1 MIIDLMT
8 AIATP
13 HPRDSESAGKTRPLF
28 SGEPPKVLSI
38 AGVDPSGGAG
48 LLADIKTFT
57 ALGAYGCGVVA
68 GLTAQS
74 TQGVTAVQLPSA
86 EFVGAQLDTLLADIE
101 ISAVKTGMLGQTANV
116 QVVAEKLTK
125 HRLDHLVLDPVMIAK
140 SGDALLNK
148 EATSLLRDALIPL
161 ARVLTPNLPEAGA
174 LLYERGP
181 ETTKEMTRTCE
192 RLHRL
197 LRQENNRWILLKG
210 GHLPGGELIDL
221 LYDGDRMIELRAE
234 RFDTR
239 HTHGTGCALSAAITA
254 LMPQSE
260 NIPTA
265 VAHAHGWLQQ
275 AIRSADALQISR
287 TPQKGH
293 GPVHHTHALCI
304 AQLTQ
309 QQTNSQRISKDS
321 S

>member
-1 MIIDLMT
+1 MILDLMT
-8 AIATP
+8 AMATP
-13 HPRDSESAGKTRPLF
+13 DPRDSEGVGKARPLF
-28 SGEPPKVLSI
+28 VGAPPKVLSI
-38 AGVDPSGGAG
+38 AGIDPSGGAG

-86 EFVGAQLDTLLADIE
+86 EFIGAQLDTLLTDVE
-101 ISAVKTGMLGQTANV
+101 ISAVKTGMLGQAANV
-116 QVVAEKLTK
+116 QVVAERFGKYVAK
-125 HRLDHLVLDPVMIAK
+125 HQQDNLVLDPVMIAK

-148 EATSLLRDALIPL
+148 AATGLLRDALIPL

-174 LLYERGP
+174 LLDERGP
-181 ETTKEMTRTCE
+181 ETIKEMTRSCE

-197 LRQENNRWILLKG
+197 LGQEENRWVLLKG
-210 GHLPGGELIDL
+210 GHLPGGDLIDL

-254 LMPQSE
+254 LIPQTG
-260 NIPTA
+260 NIPAA
-265 VAHAHGWLQQ
+265 VGHAHAWLQQ
-275 AIRSADALQISR
+275 AIRRADELHISR
-287 TPQKGH
+287 TPQTGH
-293 GPVHHTHALCI
+293 GPVHHTHALCV
-304 AQLTQ
+304 A
-309 QQTNSQRISKDS
+309 S
-321 S
+321 

>member
-1 MIIDLMT
+1 MILDLMT

-13 HPRDSESAGKTRPLF
+13 DPRDSAGAGKARRLF
-28 SGEPPKVLSI
+28 VGAPPKVLSI
-38 AGVDPSGGAG
+38 AGIDPSGGAG

-74 TQGVTAVQLPSA
+74 TQGVTAIQLPSA
-86 EFVGAQLDTLLADIE
+86 EFVGAQLDTLLADVT
-101 ISAVKTGMLGQTANV
+101 ISAVKTGMLGQAANV
-116 QVVAEKLTK
+116 QVVAEKLAT
-125 HRLDHLVLDPVMIAK
+125 HQQDNLVLDPVMIAK

-148 EATSLLRDALIPL
+148 EATGLLRDALIPL

-174 LLYERGP
+174 LLDERGP
-181 ETTKEMTRTCE
+181 ETIKEMTRACE

-197 LRQENNRWILLKG
+197 LRQEDNRWILLKG
-210 GHLPGGELIDL
+210 GHLPGGELVDL

-254 LMPQSE
+254 LIPQCPDM
-260 NIPTA
+260 PTA
-265 VAHAHGWLQQ
+265 VTHAHVWLQQ
-275 AIRSADALQISR
+275 AIRRADELQISR
-287 TPQKGH
+287 TPQTGH

-304 AQLTQ
+304 AQ
-309 QQTNSQRISKDS
+309 
-321 S
+321 

>member
-1 MIIDLMT
+1 MILDLMT

-13 HPRDSESAGKTRPLF
+13 DPRDSNGESMVRRLF
-28 SGEPPKVLSI
+28 SGSPAKVLSI

-86 EFVGAQLDTLLADIE
+86 EFVGAQLDTLLTDVE
-101 ISAVKTGMLGQTANV
+101 ISAVKTGMLGQAANV
-116 QVVAEKLTK
+116 QIVAEKLSK
-125 HRLDHLVLDPVMIAK
+125 HQQDDLVLDPVMIAK

-148 EATSLLRDALIPL
+148 EATGLLRDALVPL

-174 LLYERGP
+174 LLDERGP
-181 ETTKEMTRTCE
+181 ETPKEMRRTCE

-197 LRQENNRWILLKG
+197 LRQENNHWILLKG

-234 RFDTR
+234 RFETR

-254 LMPQSE
+254 LIPQSA
-260 NIPTA
+260 NVPTA
-265 VAHAHGWLQQ
+265 VAHAHAWLQQ
-275 AIRSADALQISR
+275 AIRRANELQVSR
-287 TPQKGH
+287 TPQTGH

-304 AQLTQ
+304 AT
-309 QQTNSQRISKDS
+309 
-321 S
+321 

>member
-1 MIIDLMT
+1 MILDLFT
-8 AIATP
+8 AVATP
-13 HPRDSESAGKTRPLF
+13 DDRDNGQGSVRRLFAGA
-28 SGEPPKVLSI
+28 PPKVLSI
-38 AGVDPSGGAG
+38 AGIDPSGGAG

-74 TQGVTAVQLPSA
+74 TQGVTAVQLPSP
-86 EFVGAQLDTLLADIE
+86 EFVGAQIDTLLADVE
-101 ISAVKTGMLGQTANV
+101 INAVKTGMLGQATNV
-116 QVVAEKLTK
+116 QVVAEKLAK
-125 HRLDHLVLDPVMIAK
+125 HQQDNLVLDPVMIAK

-148 EATSLLRDALIPL
+148 EATGLLRDALIPL

-174 LLYERGP
+174 LLDERGP
-181 ETTKEMTRTCE
+181 ETPKEMTRTCE

-254 LMPQSE
+254 LLPQCSD
-260 NIPTA
+260 IPTA
-265 VAHAHGWLQQ
+265 VAHAHAWLQK
-275 AIRSADALQISR
+275 AIRKADTLEISR
-287 TPQKGH
+287 TPQTGH

-304 AQLTQ
+304 A
-309 QQTNSQRISKDS
+309 S
-321 S
+321 

>member
-1 MIIDLMT
+1 MILDLFT
-8 AIATP
+8 AVATP
-13 HPRDSESAGKTRPLF
+13 DDRDNGQGSVRRLF
-28 SGEPPKVLSI
+28 QGASPKVLSI

-86 EFVGAQLDTLLADIE
+86 EFIGAQLDTLLADVE
-101 ISAVKTGMLGQTANV
+101 IRAVKTGMLGQAANV
-116 QVVAEKLTK
+116 QVVSEKLAK
-125 HRLDHLVLDPVMIAK
+125 HHQDNLVLDPVMIAK

-148 EATSLLRDALIPL
+148 EATGLLRDALLPL

-174 LLYERGP
+174 LLDERGP
-181 ETTKEMTRTCE
+181 ETPKEMTRTCE

-197 LRQENNRWILLKG
+197 LKQEENRWILLKG

-221 LYDGDRMIELRAE
+221 LYDGDRMIELRAA

-254 LMPQSE
+254 LLTQCAD
-260 NIPTA
+260 IPET
-265 VAHAHGWLQQ
+265 VSLAHRWLQE
-275 AIRSADALQISR
+275 AIRRADELHISR
-287 TPQKGH
+287 TPQTGH

-304 AQLTQ
+304 AP
-309 QQTNSQRISKDS
+309 
-321 S
+321 

>member
-1 MIIDLMT
+1 MILDVFT
-8 AIATP
+8 AVATP
-13 HPRDSESAGKTRPLF
+13 DDRNDGPGGVRPLF
-28 SGEPPKVLSI
+28 KDAPPKVLSI

-86 EFVGAQLDTLLADIE
+86 EFVGAQLDTLLADIDV
-101 ISAVKTGMLGQTANV
+101 SAVKTGMLGQASHV
-116 QVVAEKLTK
+116 QIVAEKLAK
-125 HRLDHLVLDPVMIAK
+125 HRQDHLVLDPVMIAK

-148 EATSLLRDALIPL
+148 EATGLLRDALIPL

-174 LLYERGP
+174 LLDERGP
-181 ETTKEMTRTCE
+181 ESIKEMTRACE

-197 LRQENNRWILLKG
+197 LCQENNRWVLLKG

-254 LMPQSE
+254 LIPQHHR
-260 NIPTA
+260 IPEA
-265 VAHAHGWLQQ
+265 VVQAHTWLQQ
-275 AIRSADALQISR
+275 AIRRADELQLSR
-287 TPQKGH
+287 TPQSGH

-304 AQLTQ
+304 A
-309 QQTNSQRISKDS
+309 S
-321 S
+321 

>member
-1 MIIDLMT
+1 MILDLMT

-13 HPRDSESAGKTRPLF
+13 DPRDSARAGKVRRLF
-28 SGEPPKVLSI
+28 VGAPPKVLSI
-38 AGVDPSGGAG
+38 AGIDPSGGAG

-86 EFVGAQLDTLLADIE
+86 EFVGAQLETLLSDVE
-101 ISAVKTGMLGQTANV
+101 ISAVKTGMLGQAANV
-116 QVVAEKLTK
+116 QVVAEKLAK
-125 HRLDHLVLDPVMIAK
+125 HGQDNLVLDPVMIAK
-140 SGDALLNK
+140 SGDALLNQ
-148 EATSLLRDALIPL
+148 EATGLLRNTLIPL

-174 LLYERGP
+174 LLDERGP
-181 ETTKEMTRTCE
+181 ETIKEMTRTCE

-197 LRQENNRWILLKG
+197 LRQEENRWVLLKG
-210 GHLPGGELIDL
+210 GHLPGGDLIDL

-254 LMPQSE
+254 LIQQCPD
-260 NIPTA
+260 IPAA
-265 VAHAHGWLQQ
+265 VAHAHAWLQQ
-275 AIRSADALQISR
+275 AIRRADELHISR
-287 TPQKGH
+287 SPQTGH

-304 AQLTQ
+304 A
-309 QQTNSQRISKDS
+309 S
-321 S
+321 